1 MDKLRYICF
10 NFTFLYS
17 LAVFF
22 QLAQKRA
29 RRGTDIDEAYKLNNQ
44 TSKVQSD
51 YYTEPPPP
59 HHPSSQMGPP
69 KYPEM
74 PSPFRPHQW
83 HEVFRK
89 KPSVL
94 RNLQCSVL
102 SLHPVLIPSVWVT
115 KDGLAWALN
124 WKDATSLPSHTPD
137 PSLSSLAIITT
148 HIHTHIFWQ
157 LADTLI
163 NNIWVL
169 WPLQRGPSLLFD
181 PWINEY
187 SVRAFP
193 VVTADYSRS
202 PAAGGHRGVPG
213 ESSGELE
220 DSSGISSSAIGWF
233 SLFFSFGGWW

>member
-102 SLHPVLIPSVWVT
+102 SLHPVLIPSV
-115 KDGLAWALN
+115 
-124 WKDATSLPSHTPD
+124 
-137 PSLSSLAIITT
+137 
-148 HIHTHIFWQ
+148 
-157 LADTLI
+157 
-163 NNIWVL
+163 
-169 WPLQRGPSLLFD
+169 
-181 PWINEY
+181 
-187 SVRAFP
+187 
-193 VVTADYSRS
+193 
-202 PAAGGHRGVPG
+202 
-213 ESSGELE
+213 
-220 DSSGISSSAIGWF
+220 
-233 SLFFSFGGWW
+233 